1 MATDVER
8 AEQRPE
14 TSRGAAVAALIWAVL
29 LAAVVGT
36 WFAARRWWFPELAS
50 QQGAQIDRLFTTIFV
65 IIGIVFV
72 LVHATLGFVLWRYAS
87 RGGGHRAA
95 SWHENPRLE
104 LAWTV
109 IPAVILVTLTVLG
122 GSLWLRV
129 HSAAPPGAMTVEVIA
144 EQFGWRFHYPGPDG
158 VLAPIDFRGDG
169 RNTPLGLR
177 AELAGAADDVVS
189 RELYLVVDRPVRLL
203 IRSKDVIH
211 SFYVPHFRFK
221 QDAVPG
227 RVSQVV
233 FTPTRTGTFPI
244 VCAELCGVGHYVMAG
259 TLKVVTADEFAA
271 WLASQPTIGGV
282 R

>member
-14 TSRGAAVAALIWAVL
+14 TLRGATVAALIWAVS
-29 LAAVVGT
+29 LAAIAGT
-36 WFAARRWWFPELAS
+36 WVAARRWWFPELAS
-50 QQGAQIDRLFTTIFV
+50 QQGALVDRLFTTIFV
-65 IIGIVFV
+65 IIAIVFV
-72 LVHATLGFVLWRYAS
+72 LVQATLGWVLWRYAS
-87 RGGGHRAA
+87 RGAGHRAA
-95 SWHENPRLE
+95 PWHENPRLE

-109 IPAVILVTLTVLG
+109 IPAVILITLTVLG

-129 HSAAPPGAMTVEVIA
+129 HSAAPPGAMTVEVVA

-158 VLAPIDFRGDG
+158 VLGPIDFRGDS
-169 RNTPLGLR
+169 RNAPLGLR
-177 AELAGAADDVVS
+177 ADLAGAADDVVS

-211 SFYVPHFRFK
+211 SFYVPHFRIK

-227 RVSQVV
+227 RASPVV

-259 TLKVVTADEFAA
+259 TLKVVTADEFEA